1 MRKSWASLL
10 HCEIETGSPRA
21 VLIPQ
26 YFHHPGGLLLSSL
39 KLIPLLPEFFL
50 QKVSVNTCTFIHLF
64 RRYLLN
70 SYYVPRIVTIAGC
83 AEMT

>member
-1 MRKSWASLL
+1 MQLR
-10 HCEIETGSPRA
+10 CDIEIGSPGA
-21 VLIPQ
+21 VLIPK

-39 KLIPLLPEFFL
+39 KLIPLLPELFL

-70 SYYVPRIVTIAGC
+70 SYYVPSIVTTAGC